1 MERRWWAPLG
11 RFQLEDVAVVVIVVV
26 TPFVDAIYRLL
37 PVLGDRTD
45 FLGGLISFLAAVG
58 AVVALLTR
66 VAGESRLDHR
76 PGERATE
83 GAWMIGPF
91 VLAVAF
97 VCGDS
102 LDRMGLPGG
111 DLLIGVAF
119 VAVVLSVLFANRLPA
134 VSRNLRRLLMTP
146 FVLLSAAFFVEL
158 ASGVARSFGGGTV
171 DALLA
176 LNNLMLLVQL
186 LILLALAAVPF
197 YLALIFV
204 PRELADPGGDVRSW
218 AIRFVV
224 FYVSLVVA
232 IALGGGSPVIAA

>member
-11 RFQLEDVAVVVIVVV
+11 RFQLEDVAVVAIVVA
-26 TPFVDAIYRLL
+26 TPFIDAINSVL
-37 PVLGDRTD
+37 PVLGDQTD

-58 AVVALLTR
+58 AVIALLTR
-66 VAGESRLDHR
+66 VAGESRLDR
-76 PGERATE
+76 PGEIAPE

-97 VCGDS
+97 VAGDS

-119 VAVVLSVLFANRLPA
+119 VAVVLSVLLANRLPV

-158 ASGVARSFGGGTV
+158 ASGVAMSLGGGTV

-186 LILLALAAVPF
+186 LAILALAAVPF

-204 PRELADPGGDVRSW
+204 PREFADPGGDARSW
-218 AIRFVV
+218 GIRFAV